1 MFPGGGGDVSL
12 NDQQWSALKTAVT
25 QFEDSW
31 RLGRKPVIE
40 SFLSDDAGLRRH
52 LLVELV
58 HVDLELRLKHGEP
71 ARVEEYLRRF
81 PELSGDRSIVDL
93 VAAEYELRRRREP
106 DLPFSE
112 FRARFP

>member
-1 MFPGGGGDVSL
+1 MVPGGERDEPL

-31 RLGRKPVIE
+31 RLGRKPSIE
-40 SFLSDDAGLRRH
+40 TFLSGDLRLRRH

-58 HVDLELRLKHGEP
+58 HVDLELRLKQGEP
-71 ARVEEYLRRF
+71 ARVEEYLSRF
-81 PELSGDRSIVDL
+81 PELSGDRTALDL
-93 VAAEYELRRRREP
+93 VAAEYEIRRRREV

-112 FRARFP
+112 